1 MSQGKIENR
10 IAVFVLLVLVGFAL
24 LAGRMAQLQL
34 VQGAEYNRLADG
46 NRRRIE
52 LLRAPR
58 GIIFDREGRVLA
70 TNRPAFTVSL
80 VRMGASSPDPEVL
93 RRLASILDIAPSEME
108 ERVTRGASVPLY
120 QPLRIKRD
128 VSPEVYT
135 IIDENS
141 HELPGVILEVEPMR
155 EYPFHNLASHVLGY
169 LREIDDVELARL
181 SEQGYRM
188 GDMVGKAGVEAL
200 YDLELHG
207 THGGRQVE
215 VDARGR
221 RIKTLPRQV
230 DPVPGNSLVLTIDAH
245 LQDVAEKALL
255 EQMKILREDP
265 LMPQERV
272 GAGAAVVLDV
282 KTGEVL
288 AMASIPD
295 YDPNLFAG
303 EISLEAWLTLEQN
316 PLFPFSNRA
325 ITAEYAP
332 GSTFKMVT
340 AIAALE
346 TGRIHPRETFYDPGV
361 YWRVMP
367 KTCWER
373 RGHGTLS
380 LEQAIAQSCNV
391 AFYEI
396 GYRTGIDSI
405 ARYAAKLG
413 LGEPTGIQFVPRENL
428 GLVPS
433 TAWKKQAFEEG
444 LPGIRDPRWYDAETL
459 DASIGQ
465 GFHRY
470 TPLQMAVYASA
481 LATGQRLQPQVV
493 KEVLDPGGTPVRQL
507 EPKVVG
513 TVGVASAHLD
523 AIRNGM
529 LKVTQPG
536 GTAGH
541 LFTDLPI
548 AVAGKTGT
556 VEMDARL
563 GRDDHGWFVGYAPF
577 ADPQVAVAV
586 IVEEGG
592 GGSRAAAPVAKKILQ
607 AYFGFPVEIPARE
620 ELEGS

>member
-1 MSQGKIENR
+1 LSQGKIENR
-10 IAVFVLLVLVGFAL
+10 IAVFMLLILVGFAL
-24 LAGRMAQLQL
+24 LVARMAQLQL
-34 VQGAEYNRLADG
+34 VQGAEYSRLADG

-58 GIIFDREGRVLA
+58 GIIYDREGRVLA

-80 VRMGASSPDPEVL
+80 VRMGTSSPDPEVL
-93 RRLASILDIAPSEME
+93 RRLASILDMSPSEME
-108 ERVTRGASVPLY
+108 ERIARGASVPLY

-155 EYPFHNLASHVLGY
+155 EYPFHKLASHVLGY
-169 LREIDDVELARL
+169 LREIDDVELGRL

-188 GDMVGKAGVEAL
+188 GDMVGKTGVEAL

-207 THGGRQVE
+207 SHGGRQVE
-215 VDARGR
+215 VDAQGR

-230 DPVPGNSLVLTIDAH
+230 DPVPGNNLVLTIDAH
-245 LQDVAEKALL
+245 LQDVAERALL
-255 EQMKILREDP
+255 EQMKLLREDP
-265 LMPQERV
+265 LRPQRRAR
-272 GAGAAVVLDV
+272 AGAAVVLDV

-303 EISLEAWLTLEQN
+303 EISLEAWLALEQN
-316 PLFPFSNRA
+316 PLFPFTNRA
-325 ITAEYAP
+325 IAGEYSP

-346 TGRIHPRETFYDPGV
+346 TGRIHLRETFYDPGV

-367 KTCWER
+367 KTCWLAG
-373 RGHGTLS
+373 GHGTLN
-380 LEQAIAQSCNV
+380 LVQAIAQSCNV

-396 GYRTGIDSI
+396 GYRTGIDNI
-405 ARYAAKLG
+405 ARYAAEFG
-413 LGEPTGIQFVPRENL
+413 LGEPTGIQFVPRENV

-444 LPGIRDPRWYDAETL
+444 LPGISDPRWYDAETL

-481 LATGQRLQPQVV
+481 LASGQRLQPQVV
-493 KEVLDPGGTPVRQL
+493 KEVLDPGGTPVWHM
-507 EPKVVG
+507 EPKVVA
-513 TVGVASAHLD
+513 TVNVASAHLD

-541 LFTDLPI
+541 HFTDLPV

-563 GRDDHGWFVGYAPF
+563 GRDDHGWFIGYAPF
-577 ADPQVAVAV
+577 DDPQVAVAV

-592 GGSRAAAPVAKKILQ
+592 GGSRAAAPVAKKILK

>member
-1 MSQGKIENR
+1 LSQGKIENR

-34 VQGAEYNRLADG
+34 VQGAEYSRLADG

-188 GDMVGKAGVEAL
+188 GDMVGKTGVEAL

-265 LMPQERV
+265 LVPQGRV

-303 EISLEAWLTLEQN
+303 EISLEAWLALEQN

-373 RGHGTLS
+373 GGHGTLS

-396 GYRTGIDSI
+396 GYRTGIDGI
-405 ARYAAKLG
+405 ARYAAMFG
-413 LGEPTGIQFVPRENL
+413 LGEPTGIQFMPRENL

-470 TPLQMAVYASA
+470 TPLQMAVYAST

-493 KEVLDPGGTPVRQL
+493 KEVLDPEGTPVRQL

-577 ADPQVAVAV
+577 AEPQVAVAV